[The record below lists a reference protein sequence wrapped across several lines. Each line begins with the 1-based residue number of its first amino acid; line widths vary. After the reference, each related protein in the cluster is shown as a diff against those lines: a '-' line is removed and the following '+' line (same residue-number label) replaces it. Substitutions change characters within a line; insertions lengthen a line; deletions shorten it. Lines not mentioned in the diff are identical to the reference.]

1 MSKYVLL
8 TGANGGIG
16 RHILSS
22 LIEKEYKVIALD
34 LTDSNIKNKSTTFIK
49 CDITN
54 KKDLENAFNKI
65 EKTTSELYAIINAA
79 GIFKMQSI
87 IEGNE
92 EDFRKIFEIN
102 FFGIYS
108 VNKIMFPL
116 LSKGSKI
123 INITSEVAKY
133 SPQPLQAYYN
143 LSKITLDKYTD
154 SLRRECN
161 YLGIKVVKI
170 QSGSMKTTLLNAAND
185 DYEKMASDSKYFT
198 KPMRKLKHL
207 MDGELNKTN
216 NPDLLAKLIIKILDK
231 KNPKIRYKIKN
242 SFKLALLGA
251 LPESLQD
258 KIYTKVI
265 K

>member
-65 EKTTSELYAIINAA
+65 EKITSKLYAIINAA

-108 VNKIMFPL
+108 LNKIMFPL
-116 LSKGSKI
+116 LSKGSRI

-216 NPDLLAKLIIKILDK
+216 NPELLAKLIIKILDK

-242 SFKLALLGA
+242 SFKLAILGA

>member
-1 MSKYVLL
+1 MNRFVLL

-16 RHILSS
+16 RCILAALVKSGF
-22 LIEKEYKVIALD
+22 KVISLD
-34 LTDSNIKNKSTTFIK
+34 LFDTNIKDESTTFIK

-54 KKDLENAFNKI
+54 KQDLDNAFNKVKEI
-65 EKTTSELYAIINAA
+65 TSQLYAIVNTV

-87 IEGNE
+87 IEGSE

-108 VNKIMFPL
+108 LNKKMFPL
-116 LSKGSKI
+116 LQKGSRI

-161 YLGIKVVKI
+161 YLGIKVIKI
-170 QSGSMKTTLLNAAND
+170 QSGSMKTTLLSAAND
-185 DYEKMASDSKYFT
+185 DYEKMASESKYFT

-216 NPDLLAKLIIKILDK
+216 NPELLAKLVVKILNK

-242 SFKLALLGA
+242 SFKLAVLGA
-251 LPESLQD
+251 LPEPLQD